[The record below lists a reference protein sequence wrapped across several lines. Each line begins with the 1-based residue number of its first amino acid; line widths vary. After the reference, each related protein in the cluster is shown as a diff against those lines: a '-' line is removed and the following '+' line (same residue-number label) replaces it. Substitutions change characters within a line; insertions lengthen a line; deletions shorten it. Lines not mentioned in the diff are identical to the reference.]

1 MADMTGMDLGEL
13 AELESKATPAPWY
26 VGSFDDEHCMSAISI
41 EAYVNPTHRAGGE
54 VIAAT
59 LIQQPRY
66 VDPSDQRW
74 SENAELIVEMRNAL
88 PELLRLAA
96 IGAAAKGTP

>member
-1 MADMTGMDLGEL
+1 MSTIDLTEFAKL
-13 AELESKATPAPWY
+13 AAKATPAPWF

-41 EAYVNPTHRAGGE
+41 VAFIDASGRSGSEI
-54 VIAAT
+54 IAAT

-74 SENAELIVEMRNAL
+74 GENAELIVAMRNAL

-96 IGAAAKGTP
+96 IGAKAERTP

>member
-1 MADMTGMDLGEL
+1 MAGINLSEL
-13 AELESKATPAPWY
+13 AELEKKATAAPWF
-26 VGSFDDEHCMSAISI
+26 VGGFDDEHCMSAITI
-41 EAYVNPTHRAGGE
+41 EAYVDPTRRAGSE

-74 SENAELIVEMRNAL
+74 SENAEFISEMRNAF

-96 IGAAAKGTP
+96 IGKATEGIL